1 MIAQIALP
9 ASVDRLALFR
19 PFTLMEQRQGEW
31 LASWEVNGDYRRQI
45 TRYSPLRFA
54 LVYFPHLLRS
64 PETGDR
70 TSLAEH
76 HVAMAQAAAS
86 WARPGRHRDAWVAP
100 RGAAKT
106 TWWAILI
113 LWSLAHGH
121 RRLALVLSD
130 ASDQARLPM
139 ATIRREIASN
149 RLFVADF
156 PDMAPPERGARG
168 SRDSQDN
175 YTAAGGAV
183 IAVRGMNAAK
193 LGLNIGGA
201 RPDLIVLDDIEPDAS
216 NYSPEA
222 RRKRLE
228 TVLNAVL
235 PMNEQAAVVLSGT
248 VTMYGSIMHAV
259 VRKARGIGVQEPWID
274 DEGFRVHY
282 VPAIR
287 VAQDGTERSFWEQR
301 YPLAYLDSIRHTLNY
316 ALNFDGWPPLPGGH
330 HWRRELF
337 RYGHL
342 VAGTPLVLQLDPAPT
357 AGPTSDM
364 TGMVVGGYRDIP
376 GRQAAVVIMHASAF
390 RDTPGRLAARVDA
403 HLRQHPDIR
412 LVRVEGNQGSEL
424 WRGVLE
430 PVCRRHG
437 VELDIHPSGS
447 MPKLDRVAQALAWTE
462 EGKVEHD
469 HRLPVVETDLIQWP
483 ELEHDDLVDAYAHL
497 VRYYLEDGELAAS
510 QRRIAQA
517 KAR

>member
-1 MIAQIALP
+1 MSRSIILP
-9 ASVDRLALFR
+9 PGVDRRRLFA
-19 PFTLMEQRQGEW
+19 PFTVTEQRDGQW
-31 LASWEVNGDYRRQI
+31 RAAVDVNPEFRRAI

-54 LVYFPHLLRS
+54 LIYFPHLLRS

-70 TSLAEH
+70 MSLAAH
-76 HVAMAQAAAS
+76 HIAMARSAAS
-86 WARPGRHRDAWVAP
+86 WAGHGQQRDAWVAP

-113 LWSLAHGH
+113 MWALSHGH

-130 ASDQARLPM
+130 SSDQARLPM
-139 ATIRREIASN
+139 ATIRREVTSN
-149 RLFVADF
+149 ALWLSDF
-156 PDMAPPERGARG
+156 PDMAPPRAGARG
-168 SRDSQDN
+168 HRDSQDN
-175 YTAAGGAV
+175 YTSAGGAI

-216 NYSPEA
+216 NYSTEA
-222 RRKRLE
+222 RAKRLA
-228 TVLNAVL
+228 TMLNAVL

-259 VRKARGIGVQEPWID
+259 VRHARGIRPIESWID

-282 VPAIR
+282 VPAI
-287 VAQDGTERSFWEQR
+287 VVGDDGTETSFWEQR
-301 YPLAYLDSIRHTLNY
+301 YTLVYLDSIRHTLNY

-330 HWRRELF
+330 HWRQETF
-337 RYGHL
+337 RYGAIP
-342 VAGTPLVLQLDPAPT
+342 AGTPLVLQLDPAPT
-357 AGPTSDM
+357 AGPSSDM
-364 TGMVVGGYRDIP
+364 TGMVVGGLRAGHTAKP
-376 GRQAAVVIMHASAF
+376 VVVVLHASAF
-390 RDTPGRLAARVDA
+390 RLTPGKIAGRVEE
-403 HLRQHPDIR
+403 HLRRHPDIR

-437 VELDIHPSGS
+437 VELDIHPSGT
-447 MPKLDRVAQALAWTE
+447 MDKIDRVARALHFTE
-462 EGKVEHD
+462 LGQVEHD
-469 HRLPVVETDLIQWP
+469 RRLPVVETDLIRWP

-497 VRYYLEDGELAAS
+497 VRYFLEPGQVEASVERRRQAAL
-510 QRRIAQA
+510 R
-517 KAR
+517 